1 MSSLNEIIGEL
12 QKSNKNTNDTEIESI
27 VFGGEK
33 TLTLAIPDISSSY
46 ELKLP
51 SSLGSNGQV
60 LQTDGSGNLSFQTV
74 QSSGEGGSS
83 SFIGLTDTGSFGS
96 NNQGHL

>member
-33 TLTLAIPDISSSY
+33 
-46 ELKLP
+46 
-51 SSLGSNGQV
+51 
-60 LQTDGSGNLSFQTV
+60 
-74 QSSGEGGSS
+74 
-83 SFIGLTDTGSFGS
+83 
-96 NNQGHL
+96 H